1 MIALVSR
8 AVAEQGATTLIV
20 RGNSMAP
27 TMRDGDQVRLE
38 RLDFD
43 FVVPGQVV
51 AAHANG
57 AIVVHRVRYRTALGL
72 LLAGDNNITLDASV
86 PREAYLGVVT
96 AHRRLDGEWT
106 DLEHFAPLSHP
117 AKSLEVLLPEAWFA
131 LLDAPPRDYQS
142 LQLQSIN
149 EAVPSDVV
157 TPSLSVGI
165 SPFGLEDDGWF
176 IAQLEAGAT
185 SLLCFA
191 GFGAPGMA
199 RTPVNRVRGIARL
212 SVFDGL
218 QPESPSGLRDFLAFL
233 DGMVSCALVCGRKS

>member
-1 MIALVSR
+1 VIALISR
-8 AVAEQGATTLIV
+8 AVEKQGATTLTV

-27 TMRDGDQVRLE
+27 TMRDRDQVRLE
-38 RLDFD
+38 RFDFD
-43 FVVPGQVV
+43 YVVPGQIV
-51 AAHANG
+51 AAHVNG
-57 AIVVHRVRYRTALGL
+57 GIFVHRVRYRTALGL

-96 AHRRLDGEWT
+96 AHRRIGGDWI
-106 DLEHFAPLSHP
+106 DLEHFAPLSRP
-117 AKSLEVLLPEAWFA
+117 AKSLELLLPEAWFA
-131 LLDAPPRDYQS
+131 LLDAQPRDYQS

-149 EAVPSDVV
+149 EAFPSEFVA
-157 TPSLSVGI
+157 PNSCVGI
-165 SPFGLEDDGWF
+165 SPFGLEDDDWF

-199 RTPVNRVRGIARL
+199 RTPVNRVRGVARL
-212 SVFDGL
+212 SVFNLL

-233 DGMVSCALVCGRKS
+233 DGMVSCALVCRRQS